1 MDKLHGIYS
10 SGSKKRMITEQSLQH
25 PGYILLGLHVPAERL
40 PLRWITMLMESK
52 SVGNGLLP
60 GQDINPSN
68 HVSAYCLQEMLND
81 ISEVQHD
88 QDLHMFILYYF
99 FNRKPHLR
107 AMCTINHLPLYRSH
121 WRWLSQTCYWHLL
134 LPYWMPRSLIST
146 GATWI
151 SLWSEHLKQKQIQV
165 EKQPVTACCF
175 ITPENTRGKEGDRD
189 AHLLEFNNTFLFH
202 QTYTAI
208 LFCNTHAHTSSSYTT
223 C

>member
-1 MDKLHGIYS
+1 
-10 SGSKKRMITEQSLQH
+10 
-25 PGYILLGLHVPAERL
+25 
-40 PLRWITMLMESK
+40 
-52 SVGNGLLP
+52 
-60 GQDINPSN
+60 
-68 HVSAYCLQEMLND
+68 
-81 ISEVQHD
+81 
-88 QDLHMFILYYF
+88 MFILYYF
-99 FNRKPHLR
+99 FNGKPHLR

-134 LPYWMPRSLIST
+134 LPYWMPRSLISS

-189 AHLLEFNNTFLFH
+189 AHLLEFNNTFVLQVCFIKH
-202 QTYTAI
+202 TAI

-223 C
+223 CKWMVTITQVCIGGDVCVRVRGQSRKGERQYVCVHPEAVCTVRIHS